1 MEAELQRLEL
11 LIHHM
16 GVSKEMVTKAFLDA
30 CKDYA
35 EREGFDLEN
44 GCMAIH
50 RAVVP
55 SLVEFDEAKEHI
67 IIHDGNKFPL
77 NSVVFF
83 TEDYLLDKG

>member
-16 GVSKEMVTKAFLDA
+16 GVSKEMATKAFLDA
-30 CKDYA
+30 YKDYA
-35 EREGFDLEN
+35 EREGFDLEK

-67 IIHDGNKFPL
+67 IIHDGNKFSI